1 MDSFGPRLCFCLCF
15 CINDPMP
22 RAVVRSDHPVLL
34 LGAGEVTQVL
44 VKAALRLA
52 PLIVA
57 ADGGANMA
65 VAMGLRPAAVIGDFD
80 SIMPATRAALDPA
93 TLHPVAEQETTDFEK
108 CLTRI
113 DAPLVLALG
122 FTGARSDHALAVW
135 NTLVRH
141 SGRRCLILSRDDLAF
156 VAPPRLSLDLAP
168 GTRVSLFPMAAM
180 RGTSTG
186 LRWPIDRV
194 DFAPDGPIGTSNQA
208 TGPVAL
214 TFTSDRMI
222 VILPRACLRKA
233 ISAFAK
239 PGMT

>member
-34 LGAGEVTQVL
+34 LGAGEVTGSL

-57 ADGGANMA
+57 ADGGANVA

-80 SIMPATRAALDPA
+80 SISPATRAALDPA
-93 TLHPVAEQETTDFEK
+93 TLHPVVEQETTDFEK

-156 VAPPRLSLDLAP
+156 VAPPRLRLHLPP
-168 GTRVSLFPMAAM
+168 GTRVSLFPMAPM

-186 LRWPIDRV
+186 LRWPIDAV
-194 DFAPDGPIGTSNQA
+194 NFAPDGAVGTSNEA
-208 TGPVAL
+208 TGPVSL
-214 TFTSDRMI
+214 TFDARKMI
-222 VILPRACLRKA
+222 VILPRGVLPAA
-233 ISAFAK
+233 IRALTAE
-239 PGMT
+239 